1 MLRRSLSAASAFV
14 PAVLLAAPLALAGAP
29 RLQTG
34 VFAPGERY
42 EPPADSAP
50 ARTSRTF
57 VKTVALKEGR
67 AVVELPVT
75 GGSRLVVWSAATA
88 TATAADASGQAAPLA
103 LRSSL
108 RLPSGETLAPDLAA
122 TRGARRFAIPADEA
136 ADLGLDLNGAQ
147 EALHVAAAE
156 AGWHRLELSADRDG
170 VVTLV
175 AAEPESRLTLET
187 SAGPLSRQPGQPLT
201 LRAVLRDGD
210 APVTGARVTARLAAE
225 GRTGGRPL
233 ELRDDGRSGDGAAND
248 GVYGRVLRGL
258 PAEPAGLWSVRL
270 EASGSDLSGRPF
282 LRTGGSGF
290 VNEPG
295 DARLADGGVTARVVG
310 DGAARVL
317 RVTAVADVA
326 VAGRYRLDAIVAG
339 APGADGNRP
348 GRAWAESTLELPA
361 GRQRLSLDVPLAGAP
376 EGERQ
381 LADVRLLG
389 LDRPGLAGRVAVEV
403 K

>member
-1 MLRRSLSAASAFV
+1 MLRRSLSAVSAFV
-14 PAVLLAAPLALAGAP
+14 PAALLAAPLALAGAP
-29 RLQTG
+29 QVQTG
-34 VFAPGERY
+34 GFAPGERY
-42 EPPADSAP
+42 EPPADGAP
-50 ARTSRTF
+50 ARTSRAF

-75 GGSRLVVWSAATA
+75 GGSRLIVWSAATS
-88 TATAADASGQAAPLA
+88 ADASGKAAPLP

-108 RLPSGETLAPDLAA
+108 RLPTGASASPD
-122 TRGARRFAIPADEA
+122 TARDFAIPAEEA
-136 ADLGLDLNGAQ
+136 ADLGLDLAGAQ
-147 EALHVAAAE
+147 QALHVRSAE
-156 AGWHRLELSADRDG
+156 AGPHRLELLADRDG
-170 VVTLV
+170 IVTLV

-201 LRAVLRDGD
+201 LRAALRDGE
-210 APVTGARVTARLAAE
+210 APITGARVLARLAAE
-225 GRTGGRPL
+225 GRTGGRPV

-258 PAEPAGLWSVRL
+258 PAQPAGLWSARV

-310 DGAARVL
+310 DGPARVL

-339 APGADGNRP
+339 APEADLSRP
-348 GRAWAESTLELPA
+348 GRAWAESTLELAA

-376 EGERQ
+376 AGERL

>member
-1 MLRRSLSAASAFV
+1 MLRRSLSAVSTVV
-14 PAVLLAAPLALAGAP
+14 PAALLAAPLALAGAP
-29 RLQTG
+29 QVQTG

-50 ARTSRTF
+50 ARTSRAF
-57 VKTVALKEGR
+57 VQTVALKEGR

-75 GGSRLVVWSAATA
+75 GGSRLIVWSAAVSA
-88 TATAADASGQAAPLA
+88 RGPAAPLA

-108 RLPSGETLAPDLAA
+108 RLPSGETLAPEAA
-122 TRGARRFAIPADEA
+122 FTNGARRFSIPADEA
-136 ADLGLDLNGAQ
+136 AELGLDLSGAQ
-147 EALHVAAAE
+147 EALHVRAAQ
-156 AGWHRLELSADRDG
+156 AGPHRLELLADRDG

-187 SAGPLSRQPGQPLT
+187 VAGPLSRQPGQPVT
-201 LRAVLRDGD
+201 LRATLRDGD
-210 APVTGARVTARLAAE
+210 APVTGARVLARLAAE
-225 GRTGGRPL
+225 GRTGGKPV

-258 PAEPAGLWSVRL
+258 PAEPAGLWSARV
-270 EASGSDLSGRPF
+270 EASGSDASGRPF

-295 DARLADGGVTARVVG
+295 DARLADGSVTTRVVG
-310 DGAARVL
+310 DGPARVL
-317 RVTAVADVA
+317 HVTAVAEVA

-339 APGADGNRP
+339 ATEADGSRP
-348 GRAWAESTLELPA
+348 ARAWAESTVELSA
-361 GRQRLSLDVPLAGAP
+361 GRQALSLDVPLADAP
-376 EGERQ
+376 AGERL

-389 LDRPGLAGRVAVEV
+389 LERPGLAGRVAREV

>member
-1 MLRRSLSAASAFV
+1 MLRRSLSAVSAFV
-14 PAVLLAAPLALAGAP
+14 PAAMLAAPLAMAGAP
-29 RLQTG
+29 QVQTG

-50 ARTSRTF
+50 ARTSRAF

-75 GGSRLVVWSAATA
+75 GGSRLIVWSAAVG
-88 TATAADASGQAAPLA
+88 ADARGPAAPLA

-108 RLPSGETLAPDLAA
+108 RLPSGETLAPEAA
-122 TRGARRFAIPADEA
+122 TTSGARRFAIPANEA
-136 ADLGLDLNGAQ
+136 AELGLDLSGAQ
-147 EALHVAAAE
+147 EALHVRTAQ
-156 AGWHRLELSADRDG
+156 AGSHRLELLADRDG

-187 SAGPLSRQPGQPLT
+187 VAGPLSRQPGQPVT
-201 LRAVLRDGD
+201 LRATLRDGD
-210 APVTGARVTARLAAE
+210 APVTGARVLARLAAE
-225 GRTGGRPL
+225 GRTGGKPV

-258 PAEPAGLWSVRL
+258 PAEPAGLWSARV
-270 EASGSDLSGRPF
+270 EASGSDASGRPF

-295 DARLADGGVTARVVG
+295 DARLADGSVTARVVG
-310 DGAARVL
+310 EGRARLL
-317 RVTAVADVA
+317 RVTAVAEVA

-339 APGADGNRP
+339 AAEADGSRP
-348 GRAWAESTLELPA
+348 GRAWAESTVELSA
-361 GRQRLSLDVPLAGAP
+361 GRQALSLDVPLAEAP
-376 EGERQ
+376 AGERL

-389 LDRPGLAGRVAVEV
+389 LERPGLAGRAAVEV